1 MAYAATVTVDRKG
14 GEIRVTISET
24 EAAATSEASIDLGVQ
39 SFRVHRQICQIT
51 AGSGATVDPILG
63 NLTNPSGASVILE
76 NDTAAATC
84 DNSVTGGLTAY
95 TSNGTLYHRS
105 NVNTGTDN
113 TVVSVYHVTVGW

>member
-1 MAYAATVTVDRKG
+1 M
-14 GEIRVTISET
+14 
-24 EAAATSEASIDLGVQ
+24 Q

-63 NLTNPSGASVILE
+63 NATNPSGANVILE
-76 NDTAAATC
+76 NDTASATC

-105 NVNTGTDN
+105 NVNTGSDN
-113 TVVSVYHVTVGW
+113 SCVTVYHVTIGW

>member
-1 MAYAATVTVDRKG
+1 M
-14 GEIRVTISET
+14 
-24 EAAATSEASIDLGVQ
+24 
-39 SFRVHRQICQIT
+39 
-51 AGSGATVDPILG
+51 
-63 NLTNPSGASVILE
+63 ILE

-113 TVVSVYHVTVGW
+113 SVTTVYHVTVGW